1 MRKLALTTL
10 TAVLLISTT
19 ILWAQTP
26 GTFRGVVVHGP
37 EITPGWMFLK
47 SANGQVRRVAI
58 SRAQVVYSETVPATE
73 RQKMPVQ
80 SIATGAEVRVTAE
93 QDKDGEWR
101 ATKIEILALHVD
113 LPISPSKR
121 SEDLHST

>member
-10 TAVLLISTT
+10 TAVLLISTHT
-19 ILWAQTP
+19 LLAQTP
-26 GTFRGVVVHGP
+26 GTFRGVVIHGP

-47 SANGQVRRVAI
+47 SPNGLVRRVGI
-58 SRAQVVYSETVPATE
+58 SRAQVVYSETVPAKE
-73 RQKMPVQ
+73 RQKMPAQ

-93 QDKDGEWR
+93 QDNDGEWR

-113 LPISPSKR
+113 LPVTPSKR
-121 SEDLHST
+121 SEGLHST